1 MLRSKSVK
9 TSRFIAAVLAF
20 SSMIAIVAIPALTR
34 AQEQPDFL
42 GPAEA
47 DKVRDA
53 PDANGRIKLFIDF
66 AEDRLKKLQYE
77 LQLTTPQA
85 DKPGILNGLLHQYSQ
100 CLDEAADR
108 IEDGQQKG
116 AKIRPAIKDMEKRG
130 KSYLETL
137 KTIEGANGPE
147 LASYKD
153 SLDDAISATQDAL
166 KTTAKASKEYGSVP
180 IRRKQ

>member
-1 MLRSKSVK
+1 MKHSK
-9 TSRFIAAVLAF
+9 FIAAMLAF
-20 SSMIAIVAIPALTR
+20 GSVLTVVMMVPAMAR
-34 AQEQPDFL
+34 AQDQPDFL
-42 GPAEA
+42 SPTEA

-85 DKPGILNGLLHQYSQ
+85 DKPTILNGLLHAYSS

-130 KSYLETL
+130 KSYLEAL

-147 LASYKD
+147 RTSYKD
-153 SLDDAISATQDAL
+153 SLGDAISATQDAL
-166 KTTAKASKEYGSVP
+166 NTAAKAFKEYGSVP

>member
-1 MLRSKSVK
+1 MKPSKLM
-9 TSRFIAAVLAF
+9 AA
-20 SSMIAIVAIPALTR
+20 MVALGSIFVMVMMIPAMTR
-34 AQEQPDFL
+34 AQDQQDFL
-42 GPAEA
+42 SPTEA

-85 DKPGILNGLLHQYSQ
+85 DKPTILNGLLHAYSS

-153 SLDDAISATQDAL
+153 SLDDAISATQGAL
-166 KTTAKASKEYGSVP
+166 NTTAKASKEYGSVP
-180 IRRKQ
+180 VRRKQ